1 MFSRITTG
9 CCIYKKP
16 LKFGESSSEDDSDE
30 ENEDKCKGPKDY
42 HKNSKK
48 KKDKCDDS
56 CNSCD

>member
-1 MFSRITTG
+1 MFVSG

-16 LKFGESSSEDDSDE
+16 RMFGESSSEDDSSDE
-30 ENEDKCKGPKDY
+30 ENDDKCKGPKDY

-48 KKDKCDDS
+48 KKAKCHDDG